1 MQLYCGLLLGGHSI
15 RPTIHLLDVYIN
27 PSNLSLYINASG
39 NANWIPGIRLLY
51 QRVRP
56 KLSAWFL
63 LSPLAPNP
71 FDAATLSLSLLK
83 LSFVSPSL
91 SLLHSFTAGPNSTS
105 LFSRYTPK
113 TLPSRLVFQKKKKN
127 SVCGNRQRN
136 YENHR
141 STSQW
146 NDAFEKFARRDVSPL
161 PFACLEIAMAWSDVN
176 DAQSSRHWRRFP
188 YSQPVR
194 LTLFIWHTSFFLRL
208 SNQLQSLLS
217 YISEL
222 SIFLFLFNTFG
233 LFYKT
238 LEQKEDLGWNNSET
252 NYNITTL
259 SVALKWTYSV
269 HFGEDPDKNELKLT
283 IVYRTIVSA
292 NLL

>member
-71 FDAATLSLSLLK
+71 FDAATLSLSLSWASSLP
-83 LSFVSPSL
+83 PSL
-91 SLLHSFTAGPNSTS
+91 SFILSLPAQTRLLSSRATLQK
-105 LFSRYTPK
+105 LF
-113 TLPSRLVFQKKKKN
+113 RLDWSSKKKN

-188 YSQPVR
+188 YSQPR
-194 LTLFIWHTSFFLRL
+194 S
-208 SNQLQSLLS
+208 S
-217 YISEL
+217 YA
-222 SIFLFLFNTFG
+222 FHMTHVLFLTPFQPTTVSVELHIWIINLSLSFLIHSAFST
-233 LFYKT
+233 KHWSRRKIWD
-238 LEQKEDLGWNNSET
+238 EIIQKR
-252 NYNITTL
+252 TT
-259 SVALKWTYSV
+259 
-269 HFGEDPDKNELKLT
+269 
-283 IVYRTIVSA
+283 I
-292 NLL
+292 

>member
-188 YSQPVR
+188 YSQPR
-194 LTLFIWHTSFFLRL
+194 S
-208 SNQLQSLLS
+208 S
-217 YISEL
+217 YA
-222 SIFLFLFNTFG
+222 FHMTHVLFLTPFQPTTVSVELHIWIINLSLSFLIHSAFST
-233 LFYKT
+233 KHWSRRKIWD
-238 LEQKEDLGWNNSET
+238 EIIQKR
-252 NYNITTL
+252 TT
-259 SVALKWTYSV
+259 
-269 HFGEDPDKNELKLT
+269 
-283 IVYRTIVSA
+283 I
-292 NLL
+292 

>member
-1 MQLYCGLLLGGHSI
+1 MPQHS
-15 RPTIHLLDVYIN
+15 
-27 PSNLSLYINASG
+27 
-39 NANWIPGIRLLY
+39 
-51 QRVRP
+51 
-56 KLSAWFL
+56 
-63 LSPLAPNP
+63 
-71 FDAATLSLSLLK
+71 LSLSLSWASSLP
-83 LSFVSPSL
+83 PSL
-91 SLLHSFTAGPNSTS
+91 SFILSLPAQTRLLSSRATLQK
-105 LFSRYTPK
+105 LF
-113 TLPSRLVFQKKKKN
+113 RLDWSSKKKKKTQFAAIAN
-127 SVCGNRQRN
+127 ATTKTIDQLVNETTLSKSLRVVTFLLSRSLAWRSRWLDLMSTTPNPLVTDVAFLIRN
-136 YENHR
+136 
-141 STSQW
+141 
-146 NDAFEKFARRDVSPL
+146 
-161 PFACLEIAMAWSDVN
+161 
-176 DAQSSRHWRRFP
+176 
-188 YSQPVR
+188 PVR

>member
-1 MQLYCGLLLGGHSI
+1 MPQHS
-15 RPTIHLLDVYIN
+15 
-27 PSNLSLYINASG
+27 
-39 NANWIPGIRLLY
+39 
-51 QRVRP
+51 
-56 KLSAWFL
+56 
-63 LSPLAPNP
+63 
-71 FDAATLSLSLLK
+71 LSLSLLK

-91 SLLHSFTAGPNSTS
+91 SLSFILS
-105 LFSRYTPK
+105 LPAQTRLLSSRA
-113 TLPSRLVFQKKKKN
+113 TLQKLFRLDWSSKKKN

-222 SIFLFLFNTFG
+222 SIFLFLF
-233 LFYKT
+233 
-238 LEQKEDLGWNNSET
+238 
-252 NYNITTL
+252 
-259 SVALKWTYSV
+259 
-269 HFGEDPDKNELKLT
+269 
-283 IVYRTIVSA
+283 
-292 NLL
+292 